1 MKKTIKF
8 AAALLIGTS
17 LLSTGCLEETFP
29 QQGTVT
35 VDQAGDAPN
44 AFNNFVTACTSTLAG
59 EFLYAGNANMNAY
72 DFGYPSF
79 LLQRDVMGQDIALED
94 TGYEQFTTWYTCGV
108 GLGPDYAICQVPC
121 PSRGMYEPSGRRIC
135 FLSSSFFCSVIPFSS
150 CLPRVDT
157 RVNTYYN
164 IAMIRKGELP
174 GCR

>member
-94 TGYEQFTTWYTCGV
+94 TGYEQFTTW
-108 GLGPDYAICQVPC
+108 
-121 PSRGMYEPSGRRIC
+121 
-135 FLSSSFFCSVIPFSS
+135 
-150 CLPRVDT
+150 
-157 RVNTYYN
+157 
-164 IAMIRKGELP
+164 
-174 GCR
+174 

>member
-108 GLGPDYAICQVPC
+108 GLGPDDLLRMDQELQRGDLARRRKARRGAYRGSGHRPC
-121 PSRGMYEPSGRRIC
+121 HARLLLHG
-135 FLSSSFFCSVIPFSS
+135 
-150 CLPRVDT
+150 
-157 RVNTYYN
+157 
-164 IAMIRKGELP
+164 P
-174 GCR
+174 GPHVRTPDLQGS